1 MEFEPGVLRR
11 WLGAAAVL
19 SFLVFATAAASQEVT
34 AGVRAGANFSTVR
47 YQNPNANEQTELKP
61 GFHLGASVAV
71 ALSRHLDGE
80 ASLLFSQGGYGGRG
94 GHPWDVEMDYLEV
107 PLTVR
112 LKLPWSISPHL
123 TAGLTT
129 RFQLRCRLVDV
140 AVVGETTCDDP
151 VVGRGWRETEVLAI
165 GGLGASTGVGPGIL
179 LLEAQIGWGL
189 TNINYDPLPPGWV
202 KSADLR
208 ISSAF
213 RLPVG

>member
-1 MEFEPGVLRR
+1 MEFRPGVRPR
-11 WLGAAAVL
+11 WLSAATVL
-19 SFLVFATAAASQEVT
+19 SFLMFATTAASQELTV
-34 AGVRAGANFSTVR
+34 GVRAGANLSTVR
-47 YQNPNANEQTELKP
+47 YLNPNANDQTELKP

-71 ALSRHLDGE
+71 VLSRHVESE
-80 ASLLFSQGGYGGRG
+80 ASLLYSQGGYGGRG
-94 GHPWDVEMDYLEV
+94 GHPWDVEKDYLEV

-151 VVGRGWRETEVLAI
+151 VVGRGWRETEVLAV
-165 GGLGASTGVGPGIL
+165 GGLGASTWVGPGIL
-179 LLEAQIGWGL
+179 LLEVQIGWGL
-189 TNINYDPLPPGWV
+189 SNINYDPLPPGWA

-213 RLPVG
+213 RFPVG